1 MWDPTYQSNLPAM
14 IRALFETRLDEMTR
28 TGRYGEMKALLDE
41 VIGPA
46 ESGRIAN
53 AA

>member
-1 MWDPTYQSNLPAM
+1 
-14 IRALFETRLDEMTR
+14 MTR

-46 ESGRIAN
+46 ESGRVAN
-53 AA
+53 AAYERNLPGNRERE